1 MSNISTRVR
10 YDLDQLSMF
19 DKTNTD
25 SNKIIDLNELKNEI
39 NYNSIQETFETF
51 EIFNYN
57 GETELTTQE
66 LQDKAYILEND
77 YLNNYTVKSLGQIMD
92 YYELNKKNLKKD
104 EIIQMLVI
112 FESEPQNEPLV
123 EKRLRLWENIKELK
137 KDKYF
142 SKYIIF
148 DV

>member
-1 MSNISTRVR
+1 MSENIFYYIKEV
-10 YDLDQLSMF
+10 
-19 DKTNTD
+19 KNNKD

-104 EIIQMLVI
+104 EIIQILVI
-112 FESEPQNEPLV
+112 FESDPQNEPLV

>member
-1 MSNISTRVR
+1 MSENIFYYIKEV
-10 YDLDQLSMF
+10 
-19 DKTNTD
+19 KNNTD

-57 GETELTTQE
+57 GESELTTQE

>member
-1 MSNISTRVR
+1 MSENIFYYIKEV
-10 YDLDQLSMF
+10 
-19 DKTNTD
+19 KNNKD

-57 GETELTTQE
+57 GESELTRQE

-104 EIIQMLVI
+104 EVIQMLVI
-112 FESEPQNEPLV
+112 FESDPQNEPFV

>member
-1 MSNISTRVR
+1 MSESIFYYIKEVKN
-10 YDLDQLSMF
+10 
-19 DKTNTD
+19 NTD

-66 LQDKAYILEND
+66 LKDKAYILEND

-112 FESEPQNEPLV
+112 FESDPQNEPLV

-148 DV
+148 DL

>member
-1 MSNISTRVR
+1 MSENIFYYIKEV
-10 YDLDQLSMF
+10 
-19 DKTNTD
+19 KNNTD

-104 EIIQMLVI
+104 EIIQILVI
-112 FESEPQNEPLV
+112 FESDPQNEPLV

-148 DV
+148 DF

>member
-1 MSNISTRVR
+1 MSENIFYYIKEV
-10 YDLDQLSMF
+10 
-19 DKTNTD
+19 KNNTN

-104 EIIQMLVI
+104 EIVQILVI

>member
-1 MSNISTRVR
+1 MSENIFYYIKEV
-10 YDLDQLSMF
+10 
-19 DKTNTD
+19 KNNKD

-51 EIFNYN
+51 ETFNYN

-104 EIIQMLVI
+104 EIIQILVI

>member
-1 MSNISTRVR
+1 MSENIFYHIKEV
-10 YDLDQLSMF
+10 
-19 DKTNTD
+19 KNNTD

-104 EIIQMLVI
+104 EIVQILVI

-148 DV
+148 DL

>member
-1 MSNISTRVR
+1 MP
-10 YDLDQLSMF
+10 F
-19 DKTNTD
+19 
-25 SNKIIDLNELKNEI
+25 
-39 NYNSIQETFETF
+39 ETFET
-51 EIFNYN
+51 FNYN
-57 GETELTTQE
+57 GETEITTQE

-104 EIIQMLVI
+104 EIIQILVI
-112 FESEPQNEPLV
+112 FESDPQNEPLV

>member
-1 MSNISTRVR
+1 MSENIFYYIKEV
-10 YDLDQLSMF
+10 
-19 DKTNTD
+19 KNNTD
-25 SNKIIDLNELKNEI
+25 SNKMIDLNELKNEI

-104 EIIQMLVI
+104 EIIQILVI

>member
-1 MSNISTRVR
+1 MSENIFYYIKEV
-10 YDLDQLSMF
+10 
-19 DKTNTD
+19 KNNTD

-57 GETELTTQE
+57 GESELTRQE

-112 FESEPQNEPLV
+112 FESDPQNEPLV

-148 DV
+148 DL

>member
-1 MSNISTRVR
+1 MSENIFYHIKEV
-10 YDLDQLSMF
+10 
-19 DKTNTD
+19 KNNTD

-104 EIIQMLVI
+104 EIVQILVI

>member
-1 MSNISTRVR
+1 MSENIFYYIKEV
-10 YDLDQLSMF
+10 
-19 DKTNTD
+19 KNNKD

-104 EIIQMLVI
+104 EIVQILVI